1 MAKSS
6 SAAAAAAATSSS
18 GSGRSTTRRKRF
30 QRTPSL
36 WKSFGFLWDASF
48 WWQSMTTFASD
59 VEAKAE
65 YQQTQH
71 PSAVIYQ
78 GKMALVLLA
87 WPVLALATMRIISRN
102 VDWHSELSIY
112 SSALKVCPR
121 SLKALSNTAVLLSS
135 SPSANN
141 VSAQYADTCM
151 EIYQNST
158 VGLINQGL
166 AQQRLGHSLNAVMA
180 LERSLVA
187 TYPVRAPY
195 KAEGYLAVNLF
206 KWAMKLPVGI
216 TFTGRPEDDVRKNML
231 REAHRWSIEGINRGF
246 QSPLMFYNAASMA
259 VEVGE
264 LNVALTLYEHA
275 IQTQR
280 RMAEQFR
287 LSGNTLPQEDNI
299 SLRFAY
305 NMYAVALA
313 QAQRYEDAILAY
325 QISGRLHAE
334 EDGGTDPFPTT
345 INMAQLLNHHLQ
357 RPADARDVLHKYL
370 QQYQFESAVNSSDW
384 AAVQPLLAALKTSS
398 VELPLAQS
406 PSEWPTAFGVPDDW
420 LLLALVR
427 PSAPAILWNN
437 LGHIMKQMNR
447 TAVAVEYFAH
457 GLNTAYRA
465 QTATETSPGGKTQ
478 TQVFDG
484 MVVPSDLPVV
494 LLDSWK
500 TTRRALDIPEAND
513 TIPAEWEA
521 LMSIP
526 MF

>member
-1 MAKSS
+1 MA
-6 SAAAAAAATSSS
+6 
-18 GSGRSTTRRKRF
+18 
-30 QRTPSL
+30 
-36 WKSFGFLWDASF
+36 
-48 WWQSMTTFASD
+48 TFASD
-59 VEAKAE
+59 VQEKAE

-71 PSAVIYQ
+71 PAAVIYQ

-87 WPVLALATMRIISRN
+87 WPVIALATMRIISRN

-121 SLKALSNTAVLLSS
+121 SLKALANTAVLLSAT
-135 SPSANN
+135 PSANDI
-141 VSAQYADTCM
+141 SAQYADTLM
-151 EIYQNST
+151 DIYQNST

-187 TYPVRAPY
+187 TYPVRPPY
-195 KAEGYLAVNLF
+195 KAEGYLAVSLF

-216 TFTGRPEDDVRKNML
+216 TFTGRPEDDVRKGML

-264 LNVALTLYEHA
+264 LKAALMLYEHA
-275 IQTQR
+275 IQKQQQVT
-280 RMAEQFR
+280 EQFR

-313 QAQRYEDAILAY
+313 QAQRYEDALRAY
-325 QISGRLHAE
+325 QISVRLHAE
-334 EDGGTDPFPTT
+334 EDGGTDPFPTV
-345 INMAQLLNHHLQ
+345 INMAQLLNHHLL
-357 RPADARDVLHKYL
+357 RPADARDVLHQYV
-370 QQYQFESAVNSSDW
+370 QQYQFVPAVVNSSDW
-384 AAVQPLLAALKTSS
+384 EAVQPLLSSLKTTS
-398 VELPLAQS
+398 VDLPLAQS
-406 PSEWPTAFGVPDDW
+406 PSEWPSTFGVPDDW
-420 LLLALVR
+420 LMLALVR

-437 LGHIMKQMNR
+437 LGHIMKQLNR

-457 GLNTAYRA
+457 GLNMAHRA
-465 QTATETSPGGKTQ
+465 QAATETSKTKTQ
-478 TQVFDG
+478 AFEG
-484 MVVPSDLPVV
+484 MVVSSDLPLV
-494 LLDSWK
+494 LLENWK
-500 TTRRALDIPEAND
+500 TARRALEIPEAND

-521 LMSIP
+521 LMSVP